1 LIKGDPA
8 EPLLEV
14 EVLDVHLTYVVPLVL
29 EILIDR
35 FFHLVLQHLFGIVAL
50 LIICLAVIIYLSS
63 DYVVSDQIRLVFA
76 RVKERQV

>member
-8 EPLLEV
+8 EPLLKV
-14 EVLDVHLTYVVPLVL
+14 EVLNVHFTCIVPLVL

-35 FFHLVLQHLFGIVAL
+35 FFHLVFQHLFGIVAL
-50 LIICLAVIIYLSS
+50 FIICLAVIIYLSS
-63 DYVVSDQIRLVFA
+63 DYVVPDQIRLVFA

>member
-14 EVLDVHLTYVVPLVL
+14 EVLDVHFTYIVPLVL

-35 FFHLVLQHLFGIVAL
+35 FFHLVFQHLFGIVAL

-76 RVKERQV
+76 RVKEWQV

>member
-1 LIKGDPA
+1 MIKGDPA

-35 FFHLVLQHLFGIVAL
+35 FFHLVFQHLFGIVAL